1 MVKPFS
7 SEMFVKDPFFL
18 QQDNTSS
25 GFVTVTPKT
34 APVGYASAADLPC
47 VSRQGLDPIRDGAL
61 IQRGGVWYVVAVMAY
76 LWEQAFGSA
85 NFPHAHDK
93 MVVDGAE
100 LDVDCYERSGDM
112 FIIKA
117 IYRQR
122 AKR

>member
-7 SEMFVKDPFFL
+7 SETFIKDPFFL

-34 APVGYASAADLPC
+34 APVGFASTADLSC
-47 VSRQGLDPIRDGAL
+47 VSRQGLDPARDGAL
-61 IQRGGVWYVVAVMAY
+61 IQRGGVWYAVAVMAY
-76 LWEQAFGSA
+76 LWEKAFGPTSI
-85 NFPHAHDK
+85 PHAHDSLL
-93 MVVDGAE
+93 VDGAE

-117 IYRQR
+117 LYKQR